1 MRKLFDFV
9 EDKISLKTV
18 TEVQLDSAEGYNTFS
33 SDQSDDSTMSDY
45 CIAQWTKKLIEEHF
59 LQFLVWSNNWIITFT
74 VFHLPSVNFTLL

>member
-1 MRKLFDFV
+1 MMRKLFDFI

-18 TEVQLDSAEGYNTFS
+18 TEVQFDSAEGYSTFS

-59 LQFLVWSNNWIITFT
+59 LQFLVWSNNWIIIFT
-74 VFHLPSVNFTLL
+74 VLRLPSVNF

>member
-1 MRKLFDFV
+1 MMRKLFDFI

-45 CIAQWTKKLIEEHF
+45 CIVTKKLIEEHF
-59 LQFLVWSNNWIITFT
+59 LQFLV
-74 VFHLPSVNFTLL
+74 